1 MTEALQLMLWTAF
14 RTLRL
19 HRVEADIQAGNRAS
33 IAPVAILATLGFR
46 LLLAPA
52 SLPAQ
57 GPASPRLPPPE
68 TAHAVAASIYPPPR
82 GARTPSPLA
91 AEGAAIRAAA
101 RRSYWLE
108 GAVAGG
114 LVFGAAGAV
123 MAGGF
128 CGADD
133 RAGGAAYGGCT
144 DEIIGGGLL
153 GAALGGV
160 LGGLVG
166 SRIHKHEPRSHR

>member
-1 MTEALQLMLWTAF
+1 MIPHLLA
-14 RTLRL
+14 
-19 HRVEADIQAGNRAS
+19 RAIFS
-33 IAPVAILATLGFR
+33 ALGFR

-52 SLPAQ
+52 SLHAQ

-68 TAHAVAASIYPPPR
+68 TAHTVAASLYPAPR
-82 GARTPSPLA
+82 AARIETPLA
-91 AEGAAIRAAA
+91 AERAAIRAAA

-128 CGADD
+128 CAADD
-133 RAGGAAYGGCT
+133 RAGGAAFGGCT

-166 SRIHKHEPRSHR
+166 SRIHKGPGRDAGTAQ

>member
-1 MTEALQLMLWTAF
+1 MIRHLF
-14 RTLRL
+14 
-19 HRVEADIQAGNRAS
+19 
-33 IAPVAILATLGFR
+33 APAILATLVLW

-52 SLPAQ
+52 SVRAQ
-57 GPASPRLPPPE
+57 GPASRRLPAPE
-68 TAHAVAASIYPPPR
+68 TAHAVAASLYPVPR
-82 GARTPSPLA
+82 AAYTDSPLA
-91 AEGAAIRAAA
+91 AERAAIRAAA

-108 GAVAGG
+108 GAIAGG
-114 LVFGAAGAV
+114 LIFGATGAV
-123 MAGGF
+123 LAGGF

-144 DEIIGGGLL
+144 DEIVGGGLL

-166 SRIHKHEPRSHR
+166 SRIHKGPARNASTPQ

>member
-1 MTEALQLMLWTAF
+1 MIPHLLT
-14 RTLRL
+14 
-19 HRVEADIQAGNRAS
+19 
-33 IAPVAILATLGFR
+33 PAILSALGFW

-52 SLPAQ
+52 ALRAQ
-57 GPASPRLPPPE
+57 GPASHRLAPPE
-68 TAHAVAASIYPPPR
+68 AAHAVAGSLYPARP
-82 GARTPSPLA
+82 GARTEDPLG
-91 AEGAAIRAAA
+91 AERAAIRAAA
-101 RRSYWLE
+101 QRSYWLE

-114 LVFGAAGAV
+114 LVLGAAGAV

-166 SRIHKHEPRSHR
+166 SRIHKHEPGRDR

>member
-1 MTEALQLMLWTAF
+1 MIPHLLT
-14 RTLRL
+14 
-19 HRVEADIQAGNRAS
+19 
-33 IAPVAILATLGFR
+33 PAILSAFAFW

-52 SLPAQ
+52 ALRAQ
-57 GPASPRLPPPE
+57 GPASPRLAPPE
-68 TAHAVAASIYPPPR
+68 AAHAVATSLYPAPR
-82 GARTPSPLA
+82 GARTEVPLA
-91 AEGAAIRAAA
+91 AERAAIRAAA

-108 GAVAGG
+108 GAIAGG
-114 LVFGAAGAV
+114 VVFGAAGAV
-123 MAGGF
+123 VAGGF
-128 CGADD
+128 CAADD

>member
-1 MTEALQLMLWTAF
+1 MIPHLL
-14 RTLRL
+14 
-19 HRVEADIQAGNRAS
+19 V
-33 IAPVAILATLGFR
+33 PAILSALGLR

-52 SLPAQ
+52 SLHAQ
-57 GPASPRLPPPE
+57 GPASPRLPPPD
-68 TAHAVAASIYPPPR
+68 ARHIVAPSLYPTPWS
-82 GARTPSPLA
+82 ARTEGPLA
-91 AEGAAIRAAA
+91 TERAAIRAAA

-108 GAVAGG
+108 GAIAGGVVFGVTGAVVAGG
-114 LVFGAAGAV
+114 L
-123 MAGGF
+123 

-133 RAGGAAYGGCT
+133 SAGGAAFGGCT
-144 DEIIGGGLL
+144 DEIIGGGVL